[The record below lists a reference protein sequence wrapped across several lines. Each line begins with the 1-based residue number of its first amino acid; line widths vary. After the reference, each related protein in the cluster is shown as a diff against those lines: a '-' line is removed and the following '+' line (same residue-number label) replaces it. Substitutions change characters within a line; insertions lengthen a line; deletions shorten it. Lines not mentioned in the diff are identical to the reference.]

1 MKGPKL
7 QGFCDWERQEAW
19 LLCVMQLWLT
29 RSLDLP
35 FPARCPIQLF
45 FHTLKLSVS
54 HDYQR
59 KGHLL
64 SNLSILLYL
73 HSHHPCPSY
82 CMALLEPD
90 DLENFVPTADRGI
103 FLKCKYDHGRFLF
116 EIAIALTIESTC
128 LAVFSQAAPAPTPAQ
143 PPVLQPFQL
152 LFRCLSMPHSSQSLG
167 LCTDVPSIWNIPCS
181 PSPHLLF
188 TQLPP
193 TPHSSLPITTKVTS

>member
-1 MKGPKL
+1 M
-7 QGFCDWERQEAW
+7 
-19 LLCVMQLWLT
+19 
-29 RSLDLP
+29 P

-64 SNLSILLYL
+64 SNLSILLHL
-73 HSHHPCPSY
+73 HSQATTLAYLHHPCPSY

-116 EIAIALTIESTC
+116 EIAIALTIKSTC

-143 PPVLQPFQL
+143 PPVLQPFQAPVQVLKHATL
-152 LFRCLSMPHSSQSLG
+152 LPVSRTLHRCSLYLEHS
-167 LCTDVPSIWNIPCS
+167 
-181 PSPHLLF
+181 LF
-188 TQLPP
+188 TLTTSTLHPDA
-193 TPHSSLPITTKVTS
+193 PHTTFFSSNYN